1 MSLSIGSDYA
11 TQRLQSLFAQIAPT
25 QTASTDTT
33 DSTDD
38 TSSTAPD
45 NALTGSTQAQL
56 SGDILNTLIQMQGG
70 SPASGTSGSDPVQS
84 LFSAMDTD
92 GDGSVSQTEMENYL
106 ESSGATQGQA
116 DAVYSAL
123 NPDGSASGISESQMA
138 GAAQSSAPTGGA
150 SGHHH
155 HHHHAQG
162 TSNDSNPLDQLMA
175 EIGNTSDGGIT
186 QDAFSNLVTSS
197 GGTAADAS
205 SDFASL
211 DTDGSGT
218 LTSAD
223 FATTWQNAQSSQGAG
238 AFTVSMLDAF
248 AKANNA
254 VSHAAAGTT
263 TSVSA

>member
-1 MSLSIGSDYA
+1 MSLSIGGDTA

-25 QTASTDTT
+25 QTASTDTM
-33 DSTDD
+33 DPSDD
-38 TSSTAPD
+38 TSPAPD

-56 SGDILNTLIQMQGG
+56 SGDILSTLIQMQGATANTAT
-70 SPASGTSGSDPVQS
+70 PGSDPVQS
-84 LFSAMDTD
+84 LFSAMDAD
-92 GDGSVSQTEMENYL
+92 GDGSVSQTEMESYL
-106 ESSGATQGQA
+106 ESNGATQGQA

-123 NPDGSASGISESQMA
+123 DPDGSASGIDESQMA
-138 GAAQSSAPTGGA
+138 SAAQSSTPMGGA

-162 TSNDSNPLDQLMA
+162 ASADSNPLDQLMA
-175 EIGNTSDGGIT
+175 EIGNTSDGGVT
-186 QDAFSNLVTSS
+186 QDAFSNVVTSN
-197 GGTAADAS
+197 GGGAADAS
-205 SDFASL
+205 NDFASL

-254 VSHAAAGTT
+254 TSQAATGTT